1 MTEPT
6 IHLLAHERG
15 KTPIIVGANVLTRGM
30 KLWQGIEDVDGVLI
44 VSDANVAPLYLSSLS
59 DSLRHSG
66 MRCGSHVMAAGEASK
81 SWDTLRRI
89 CEEALAFGCSR
100 RSVMVALG
108 GGVVGDVTGVA
119 AALLARGVRL
129 IHYPTTLMAQTDSA
143 IGGKT
148 AINTA
153 QGKNLVGL
161 FYQPRAVIADISL
174 LNSLDERNM
183 KAGYAELIK
192 YAVLGDEAFFSW
204 LETNGAAV
212 LARETKPLSHAIER
226 GIGMK
231 REIVMDDPFEL
242 SGRRALLNLGHTFG
256 HAFEA
261 VCGYDGSL
269 LHGEAVA
276 GGLEA
281 AMTFSCKKKLCSP
294 QDRDRVVRHIADV
307 QLDTAWR
314 RALATKKSLPQSLPQ
329 SLWQAM
335 TFDKKNKG
343 GTVTLILS
351 DGIGSARVHEGHE
364 EKEIVKFLHEFLE
377 ASLS

>member
-6 IHLLAHERG
+6 IHLLSHERG
-15 KTPIIVGANVLTRGM
+15 KTPIIVGVNLLMGGM
-30 KLWQGIEDVDGVLI
+30 KLWQGIDDVDGVFI

-59 DSLRHSG
+59 DSLQQSG
-66 MRCGSHVMAAGEASK
+66 MRCGNYVMAAGEASK
-81 SWDTLRRI
+81 SWDTLRHI

-148 AINTA
+148 AINTP

-161 FYQPRAVIADISL
+161 FYQPRAVIADRSL
-174 LNSLDERNM
+174 LHSLDERHM

-192 YAVLGDEAFFSW
+192 YAVLGDEEFFSW

-212 LARETKPLSHAIER
+212 LAREEKSLNHAIEQ
-226 GIGMK
+226 GILMK
-231 REIVMDDPFEL
+231 RNIVEDDPFERI
-242 SGRRALLNLGHTFG
+242 GRRALLNLGHTFG

-261 VCGYDGSL
+261 VCDYDGSL
-269 LHGEAVA
+269 VHGEAVA

-281 AMTFSCKKKLCSP
+281 AMAFSYKKNLCSSD
-294 QDRDRVVRHIADV
+294 DRDRVVRHIATV
-307 QLDTAWR
+307 QLGDAWR
-314 RALATKKSLPQSLPQ
+314 RALATKKSLPQ

-364 EKEIVKFLHEFLE
+364 EKEIVSFLHEFLE